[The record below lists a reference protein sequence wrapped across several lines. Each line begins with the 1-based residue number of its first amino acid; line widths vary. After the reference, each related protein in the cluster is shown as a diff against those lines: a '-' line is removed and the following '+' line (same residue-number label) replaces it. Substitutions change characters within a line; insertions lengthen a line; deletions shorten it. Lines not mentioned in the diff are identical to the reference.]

1 MSEPRPEIRR
11 IGLGVSSGIA
21 FGRAYLIGRDTLK
34 APRHHMELED
44 LDTEIARLYKAIA
57 LSDKQLAKIKEKLA
71 SENESDYH
79 IITAH
84 QMMLHD
90 EHMVGAAVE
99 YIKEDKI
106 NAEWALRRAV
116 DDIRGVFDSIE
127 DPYLRERKSDVEFVF
142 ERVLRNLL
150 GRATGPLAPPP
161 DAVVVAYDLSPAD
174 TAQLHKAA
182 VSGLITDAGG
192 KTSHTAII
200 ARAHEIPAVVG
211 LEDIT
216 EVVETDDFL
225 VIDGAT
231 GVVIVNPSPATV
243 AEFREEQRR
252 QVAQG
257 MHLHAMKDLPAQLRD
272 GTDITLSANID
283 GPDEIDDAI
292 DYGAQGVGLFR
303 TEYLYM
309 HGDLPDEE
317 MHYQTAVKVIEK
329 LRGRPATIRT
339 FDLGADKLAKFVEEA
354 DLDEANPALGLRS
367 IRLCLSDLG
376 KDLFRAQLRGLLR
389 ASKHGTIK
397 LMFPMISGVAELRA
411 VKVIVDDVKLELREQ
426 GHDFDENIKL
436 GIMIE
441 MPSAALTADLLA
453 KECDFF
459 SIGTNDLIQYTM
471 AVDRVNEYV
480 SYLYEPLHPSLL
492 RLIGMI
498 VDAAKAANI
507 PVTVCG
513 EMAGEPMIASVLVG
527 LGIRDL
533 SMSAV
538 SIPEVKDAVRHMAA
552 EDTQRLVSRVKTVA
566 TSAEVRA
573 VVSAYMFGISAPPPP
588 KKAGP

>member
-1 MSEPRPEIRR
+1 
-11 IGLGVSSGIA
+11 
-21 FGRAYLIGRDTLK
+21 
-34 APRHHMELED
+34 
-44 LDTEIARLYKAIA
+44 
-57 LSDKQLAKIKEKLA
+57 
-71 SENESDYH
+71 ESDYH

-106 NAEWALRRAV
+106 NAEWAMRRAV
-116 DDIRGVFDSIE
+116 DDIRGVFDSID

-150 GRATGPLAPPP
+150 GRETGPLVPPP

-200 ARAHEIPAVVG
+200 ARALEIPAVVG

-216 EVVETDDFL
+216 EVVETDDYL

-231 GVVIVNPSPATV
+231 GVVIVNPTAATV
-243 AEFREEQRR
+243 AEYRDEQRR
-252 QVAQG
+252 QVAQRL
-257 MHLHAMKDLPAQLRD
+257 HLHAMKDLPAQLRD
-272 GTDITLSANID
+272 GTDVLLLANID
-283 GPDEIDDAI
+283 GPDEIEDAL
-292 DYGAQGVGLFR
+292 DHGAMGVGLFR

-309 HGDLPDEE
+309 TGGELPDEE
-317 MHYQTAVKVIEK
+317 AHYQNALKVIER

-367 IRLCLSDLG
+367 IRLCLSELG

-389 ASKHGTIK
+389 ASKHGPIK

-411 VKVIVDDVKLELREQ
+411 VKAIVDDVKLELRTE
-426 GHDFDENIKL
+426 GHDFDEQVKL

-453 KECDFF
+453 RECDFF

-480 SYLYEPLHPSLL
+480 SYLYEPLHPALM
-492 RLIGMI
+492 RLVAM
-498 VDAAKAANI
+498 VVEAAQASNI

-527 LGIRDL
+527 LGIREL

-538 SIPEVKDAVRHMAA
+538 SIPEVKDAIRHMAV
-552 EDTQRLVSRVKTVA
+552 EDTQRLVAKVKTVA

-573 VVSAYMFGISAPPPP
+573 IVSAYMFGISAPPPV
-588 KKAGP
+588 KKAGA